1 MVRVTAQRLGARR
14 GSRPGWVDWTLRF
27 ARRKPLGAAAA
38 VVLILLILAAVFANV
53 IATHDPVK
61 QDSFAVF
68 SPPSSAH
75 WLGTDNLGRDV
86 YSRIVHGSRVSLIVG
101 FGAIALGTISG
112 GVLGLSSGYFMGKLD
127 LVVQRV
133 VDILQALPTLIMAM
147 VVVASLGPSLMNTT
161 LAIGLVM
168 IPQATRVVRG
178 STIAIRETEYVTAA
192 KSVGAG
198 GFRIL
203 LLHIMPNTLA
213 PFIVLVTAL
222 LGAAILTEAALSFLG
237 LGVPEPTP
245 AWGSM
250 LSKFGGE
257 YARQTPWIVLSPG
270 IAISIV
276 VIAFNLWGDALR
288 DILDPRLRGQ

>member
-1 MVRVTAQRLGARR
+1 MVRVAARR
-14 GSRPGWVDWTLRF
+14 LRARYESRPGWVVSTLRF

-38 VVLILLILAAVFANV
+38 VVLILLILAAFLANV
-53 IATHDPVK
+53 IATHDPIA
-61 QDSFAVF
+61 QDSLAVF
-68 SPPSSAH
+68 NPPGSAH

-86 YSRIVHGSRVSLIVG
+86 YSRIVYGSRVSLIVG
-101 FGAIALGTISG
+101 FGAIALGSISG
-112 GVLGLSSGYFMGKLD
+112 GILGLASGYFMGKLD

-147 VVVASLGPSLMNTT
+147 VVVAALGPSLMNTT

-168 IPQATRVVRG
+168 IPQSTRVVRS
-178 STIAIRETEYVTAA
+178 STIAIRETEYITAA
-192 KSVGAG
+192 RSVGAG
-198 GFRIL
+198 DLRIL

-276 VIAFNLWGDALR
+276 VISFNLWGDALR